1 MYITFDDGK
10 IKSYRYEMKI
20 NSAGVRLNLIYSLK
34 FDKVGTAQNIV
45 PKSFS

>member
-1 MYITFDDGK
+1 
-10 IKSYRYEMKI
+10 MKI

-34 FDKVGTAQNIV
+34 FDKVGMAQNIV